1 MATLLEKH
9 LKLEEIKKIR
19 NWRNEG
25 YGLEKIKEL
34 VDKTNITDEEIEQIF
49 YENSEKTQNEEKL
62 DLLETNENSNK
73 PEQQTERNIEN
84 IKEQN
89 EAEFIYNNSEFVSEE
104 VDEDEIEDLE
114 EIEENKI
121 EIEEENT
128 IDDIKVENMENEKYE
143 IVKDEDLE
151 DFPNQPFKMYSES
164 RKNTMIESI
173 KINGIIEPIVV
184 RKTETGK
191 YQILSGHNRRI
202 CGREAGLKEFRCIVK
217 ENMTEDE
224 ARLYMVD
231 SNLMV
236 RDVMPTER
244 GKALSIRKECLRN
257 EKIASKIEN
266 EIMQDNVDKLERD
279 GFEIIYV
286 IEVEKQ
292 NQEVDLHY
300 SANGTLIKSIV
311 DTDNDEDEYLPV
323 QLTEAIKNFI
333 YKNYS
338 NALIMEVDIEN
349 DRNDK
354 YYGYTEVDIIHNRI
368 HKEILFDSNGNWYS
382 TSWEVHKNELPET
395 VRNVIEK
402 QYKEYNLDDAEYIEK
417 ANDTKYYRIDLE
429 LGETD
434 LTVNIDS
441 DGNVIP

>member
-184 RKTETGK
+184 RRTENGK
-191 YQILSGHNRRI
+191 YQILSGHNRRL
-202 CGREAGLKEFRCIVK
+202 CGREAGLTEFKCIVK

-244 GKALSIRKECLRN
+244 GKALSIRKECLKN

-266 EIMQDNVDKLERD
+266 EIMQDNVDKLD
-279 GFEIIYV
+279 TIQQKM
-286 IEVEKQ
+286 IEE
-292 NQEVDLHY
+292 NQ
-300 SANGTLIKSIV
+300 
-311 DTDNDEDEYLPV
+311 
-323 QLTEAIKNFI
+323 
-333 YKNYS
+333 
-338 NALIMEVDIEN
+338 M
-349 DRNDK
+349 
-354 YYGYTEVDIIHNRI
+354 
-368 HKEILFDSNGNWYS
+368 SNGNIQRYIRLNYLIAPLGEMVDDKVINLKTGENLS
-382 TSWEVHKNELPET
+382 FLSKKEQRDIANI
-395 VRNVIEK
+395 IEK
-402 QYKEYNLDDAEYIEK
+402 ENVKISEAMSKKIKKSSESGELTKELMKQILVKEKDKKLEIRVIFFEDEIKKYFNKINNGNITAKDCKDYII
-417 ANDTKYYRIDLE
+417 ALLE
-429 LGETD
+429 EQ
-434 LTVNIDS
+434 TV
-441 DGNVIP
+441 

>member
-9 LKLEEIKKIR
+9 LKLEEMKKIR

-25 YGLEKIKEL
+25 YELEKIKEL

-49 YENSEKTQNEEKL
+49 YENSEEIPEQNQNEETSNL
-62 DLLETNENSNK
+62 SETNEEK
-73 PEQQTERNIEN
+73 QEVVEPEETETETE
-84 IKEQN
+84 KEPEEQK
-89 EAEFIYNNSEFVSEE
+89 ESIYN
-104 VDEDEIEDLE
+104 DEDVNEEFDEDDMDDLE
-114 EIEENKI
+114 EVEEGEI

-128 IDDIKVENMENEKYE
+128 VEDVESESVNNEKYE
-143 IVKDEDLE
+143 IIKDEDLE

-184 RKTETGK
+184 RKTENGK

-244 GKALSIRKECLRN
+244 GRALSIRKECLRN

-266 EIMQDNVDKLERD
+266 EIMQDNVDKLD
-279 GFEIIYV
+279 TIQQKM
-286 IEVEKQ
+286 IEE
-292 NQEVDLHY
+292 NQ
-300 SANGTLIKSIV
+300 
-311 DTDNDEDEYLPV
+311 
-323 QLTEAIKNFI
+323 
-333 YKNYS
+333 
-338 NALIMEVDIEN
+338 M
-349 DRNDK
+349 
-354 YYGYTEVDIIHNRI
+354 
-368 HKEILFDSNGNWYS
+368 SNGNIQRYIRLNYLIPQLGDMVDNKEINLKTGENLS
-382 TSWEVHKNELPET
+382 FLSKKEQRDISNI
-395 VRNVIEK
+395 IEK
-402 QYKEYNLDDAEYIEK
+402 ENVKISEGMSKKIKKASESGELTKELMKQILIKEK
-417 ANDTKYYRIDLE
+417 DKRLEIRVIFFEDEIQKYFKKI
-429 LGETD
+429 
-434 LTVNIDS
+434 NN
-441 DGNVIP
+441 GNVTAKECKDYIIALLEEQTV

>member
-9 LKLEEIKKIR
+9 LKLEEMKKIR

-25 YGLEKIKEL
+25 YELEKIKEL

-49 YENSEKTQNEEKL
+49 YENSEEIPEQNQNEETSNL
-62 DLLETNENSNK
+62 SETNEEK
-73 PEQQTERNIEN
+73 QEVVEPEETETETE
-84 IKEQN
+84 KEPEEQRKS
-89 EAEFIYNNSEFVSEE
+89 IYN
-104 VDEDEIEDLE
+104 DEDVNEEFDEDDMDDLE
-114 EIEENKI
+114 EVEEGEI

-128 IDDIKVENMENEKYE
+128 VDDVESESVNNEKYE
-143 IVKDEDLE
+143 IIKDEDLE

-184 RKTETGK
+184 RKTENGK

-244 GKALSIRKECLRN
+244 GRALSIRKECLRN

-266 EIMQDNVDKLERD
+266 EIMQDNVDKLD
-279 GFEIIYV
+279 TIQQKM
-286 IEVEKQ
+286 IEE
-292 NQEVDLHY
+292 NQ
-300 SANGTLIKSIV
+300 
-311 DTDNDEDEYLPV
+311 
-323 QLTEAIKNFI
+323 
-333 YKNYS
+333 
-338 NALIMEVDIEN
+338 M
-349 DRNDK
+349 
-354 YYGYTEVDIIHNRI
+354 
-368 HKEILFDSNGNWYS
+368 SNGNIQRYIRLNYLIPQLGDMVDNKEINLKTGENLS
-382 TSWEVHKNELPET
+382 FLSKKEQRDISNI
-395 VRNVIEK
+395 IEK
-402 QYKEYNLDDAEYIEK
+402 ENVKISEGMSKKIKKASESGELTKELMKQILIKEK
-417 ANDTKYYRIDLE
+417 DKRLEIRVIFFEDEIQKYFKKI
-429 LGETD
+429 
-434 LTVNIDS
+434 NN
-441 DGNVIP
+441 GNVTAKECKDYIIALLEEQTV